1 MLDRHLREAVDRLGL
16 AGQSVLVAASGGI
29 DSTVLL
35 HGLVALAPR
44 AGLQLRVGH
53 VDHGLRGAESEADAH
68 FVCQQAEALGL
79 AVAVARVDPRELRQ
93 GRASRDRPTLQ
104 EAARELRY
112 RALVGLARELGASC
126 IATAHTADDQA
137 ETLLLR
143 LLRGTGPDGL
153 GGIPE
158 RARDGRVVRPLLRTP
173 RAEIERWA
181 ADRGLSWREDRSN
194 ASDDYTRN
202 RLRRHWIPA
211 LAGDFNPQLLR
222 ALGDLAEAQ
231 REDAAWIEAQVERE
245 AASRFAWEGGWLR
258 IEAVDWRETPEALA
272 RRLMRWAL
280 VRCGGGRDVTRVH
293 LERMLAFVRNARPRT
308 ILELPGGLRLERDRA
323 GLRLGPLGPDSRGRS
338 TRSC

>member
-1 MLDRHLREAVDRLGL
+1 
-16 AGQSVLVAASGGI
+16 
-29 DSTVLL
+29 
-35 HGLVALAPR
+35 
-44 AGLQLRVGH
+44 
-53 VDHGLRGAESEADAH
+53 
-68 FVCQQAEALGL
+68 
-79 AVAVARVDPRELRQ
+79 
-93 GRASRDRPTLQ
+93 
-104 EAARELRY
+104 
-112 RALVGLARELGASC
+112 
-126 IATAHTADDQA
+126 
-137 ETLLLR
+137 
-143 LLRGTGPDGL
+143 
-153 GGIPE
+153 
-158 RARDGRVVRPLLRTP
+158 
-173 RAEIERWA
+173 
-181 ADRGLSWREDRSN
+181 
-194 ASDDYTRN
+194 
-202 RLRRHWIPA
+202 